1 MEKAFSED
9 AKEFGDR
16 IVSDIKEQFVDK
28 LDAAEWMSKDVRKL
42 GIRKGAVLPQLL
54 PKATVSNYFLSSS

>member
-9 AKEFGDR
+9 AKKFGDR
-16 IVSDIKEQFVDK
+16 IVSDIKEQFVKK

-42 GIRKGAVLPQLL
+42 GIEKGIISSQRQAKL
-54 PKATVSNYFLSSS
+54 LSSNPSLLST